1 MDENSTAPDQRT
13 LTRGWQGVL
22 GRLQMEMNPVNF
34 QTWLK
39 GTRALRVED
48 ATLVVE
54 ARSTMTCDWLNQRL
68 RVVVER
74 AAVQSFP
81 SVGSVRFV
89 PPGDATA
96 VQPQPEPAT
105 PRTGTAAAP
114 VVGAVVGA
122 VNGEFTFEGYVP
134 GAGNAMAFESC
145 LALVEPSDLR
155 VSPISLFGGPGMGKT
170 HLLHAVAARAR
181 EAGQRV
187 ACLNADE
194 FANRFL
200 TALPAG
206 RVDEF
211 KATVR
216 SVDLLIIDDL
226 QAIEG
231 KKATLTELVH
241 TMEAVMN
248 SGGAIVVASDR
259 SPLELALP
267 DRLQTRLASGLITR
281 VEPFLPEEQQ
291 RFVECVARRHRTALP
306 NWAITRIANAPAGSV
321 SALLGYVRGALRLER
336 SGRLDVATLDAHIA
350 GVTVTVTEGAN
361 AQGARTALL
370 KRVSLYFNVAAEDLC
385 GRART
390 RRVTDGRAVAAAA
403 LQEAGASL
411 PEIAHIFD
419 GRDPS
424 TIHGLC
430 ARGRKLISS
439 DPALRAAL
447 SLSA

>member
-1 MDENSTAPDQRT
+1 MDGTSTAPDQRA

-54 ARSTMTCDWLNQRL
+54 ARSAMTCDWINQRL
-68 RVVVER
+68 RLVVER

-81 SVGSVRFV
+81 AVTSVRFV
-89 PPGDATA
+89 PPGDAA
-96 VQPQPEPAT
+96 RIQPQTEPSI
-105 PRTGTAAAP
+105 PRTGPATAP
-114 VVGAVVGA
+114 VVGA

-155 VSPISLFGGPGMGKT
+155 VTPISLFGAPGMGKT

-291 RFVECVARRHRTALP
+291 RFVECIARRHRTALP

-336 SGRLDVATLDAHIA
+336 SGRLDVATLDAHIVA
-350 GVTVTVTEGAN
+350 VTVTDGAN
-361 AQGARTALL
+361 AQVARTALL

-390 RRVTDGRAVAAAA
+390 RRVTDSRAVAAAA

-430 ARGRKLISS
+430 ARGRKLIAS